1 MVLHAFKENKTG
13 DPDPLISIRARVL
26 NIEAAIEQII
36 DILIDDASVLHTMAK
51 GIAVTRKP
59 E

>member
-1 MVLHAFKENKTG
+1 MTNQQKADLVMVLHAFKENKTG

-36 DILIDDASVLHTMAK
+36 DVLIGDAA
-51 GIAVTRKP
+51 
-59 E
+59 